1 MFGWLRNFAL
11 YIIVMGALNRA
22 AQRVLKK
29 DYMKEYVKDETVL
42 EKFDQAQGVAAIL
55 VLLLRDQ
62 TH

>member
-22 AQRVLKK
+22 AHRVLKT
-29 DYMKEYVKDETVL
+29 DYMKEYVKDEMVL
-42 EKFDQAQGVAAIL
+42 ERFDQAQGIAAIL